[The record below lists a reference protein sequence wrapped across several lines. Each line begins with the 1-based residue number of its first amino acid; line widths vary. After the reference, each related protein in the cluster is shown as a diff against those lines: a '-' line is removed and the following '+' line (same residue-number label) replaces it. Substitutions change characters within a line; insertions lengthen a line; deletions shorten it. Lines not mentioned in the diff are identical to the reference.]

1 VVCRIWQIIFA
12 GPVRLSVPFVIPTF
26 FIHLVNISLH
36 LVPNHICVSGWLKI
50 LHSCHFIIAPMILK
64 CFFRKFIETL
74 IVYRGRTLRRYE
86 IITGQVSP
94 NALSTFPPPPSL
106 RCSSCLP
113 ALRLCI
119 LLTCSRSCHENASRN
134 WDRVGFVL
142 PPGMAYVQATV
153 RQSFHS
159 LATSTIPAQG
169 KPRDPRAQSAKRKAV
184 TDKAPGKLAT

>member
-1 VVCRIWQIIFA
+1 MVCRIWQIIFA
-12 GPVRLSVPFVIPTF
+12 GPVRLSVTFVIPTF

-36 LVPNHICVSGWLKI
+36 LAPNHIYVSGWLKI
-50 LHSCHFIIAPMILK
+50 LHFCYFIIAPIILK

-74 IVYRGRTLRRYE
+74 IVYRRRTLRRYRNYYW
-86 IITGQVSP
+86 TGFSQRFVYV
-94 NALSTFPPPPSL
+94 PPPPSL

-184 TDKAPGKLAT
+184 TNKAPDKLAT